1 MSTTYFHQHEGARNT
16 KTPSSGSHDHE
27 VIAAVESIRLNE
39 AEPRDTTIAAFT
51 RCDVF
56 SLSLTP
62 EECSVPSPGANFT
75 CSPGG
80 DSV

>member
-16 KTPSSGSHDHE
+16 KTPSSGSRDHE

-39 AEPRDTTIAAFT
+39 AEPCDTTIAAFT

-56 SLSLTP
+56 S
-62 EECSVPSPGANFT
+62 
-75 CSPGG
+75 
-80 DSV
+80 